1 MGGKD
6 AQRRGTA
13 GTGQRGRRD
22 ILWIGTEMAPRRG
35 HTGKGIRAHKVNKK
49 VQKRHKGQIKAA
61 KGAKAIESHK
71 MGTKWHKSHLKAE
84 DRSPIGPVLSIRHIC
99 F

>member
-35 HTGKGIRAHKVNKK
+35 HTGKGIRAYKGNKK
-49 VQKRHKGQIKAA
+49 VRKGIKA
-61 KGAKAIESHK
+61 
-71 MGTKWHKSHLKAE
+71 
-84 DRSPIGPVLSIRHIC
+84 R
-99 F
+99 